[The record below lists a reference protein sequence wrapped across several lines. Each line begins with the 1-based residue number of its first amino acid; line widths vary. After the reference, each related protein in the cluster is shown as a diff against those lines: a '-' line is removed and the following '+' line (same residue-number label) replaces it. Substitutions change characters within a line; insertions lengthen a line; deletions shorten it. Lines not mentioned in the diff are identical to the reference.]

1 MTEHYQKNKIKKIYI
16 SVILDMFSEA
26 WISLKSYKLRSFLT
40 ILGIV
45 IGVMAVVDM
54 VALGEGV
61 QRKVNE
67 RFAGLGSNLLVIRPG
82 FANTRGV
89 NTGNIQTL
97 TYDDAAA
104 ISVISQ
110 AAKVSYANNTAGQA
124 VYNKKNIGAGIY
136 GVPPSYFE
144 VMNFKIEKGAFFT
157 EKDSKLG
164 SSYALIGKNV
174 CNELFGEENAVGK
187 VIRIKNIPLTI
198 IGVIRE
204 SGSVAFINPDDN
216 IFIPFK
222 TFSRRFSGATLP
234 KSVHRIVLNVAKEEY
249 LDYVSDKITQLLR
262 ERHNIRKQEEND
274 FRLINMAELV
284 NTVKETTRL
293 FTILLAAIAA
303 ISLLVGS
310 IGIMN
315 MMLVSVTERTK
326 EIGLRKALGAQ
337 DKTIMQQFLFEAVL
351 ISLFGSFIGL
361 ILGVTIALLLGRFFN
376 IDMMISFSSVFLSI
390 AVSVAVG
397 ISAGLFPA
405 IKASRLNP
413 IEALRYE

>member
-1 MTEHYQKNKIKKIYI
+1 
-16 SVILDMFSEA
+16 
-26 WISLKSYKLRSFLT
+26 
-40 ILGIV
+40 
-45 IGVMAVVDM
+45 
-54 VALGEGV
+54 
-61 QRKVNE
+61 
-67 RFAGLGSNLLVIRPG
+67 
-82 FANTRGV
+82 
-89 NTGNIQTL
+89 
-97 TYDDAAA
+97 
-104 ISVISQ
+104 
-110 AAKVSYANNTAGQA
+110 
-124 VYNKKNIGAGIY
+124 
-136 GVPPSYFE
+136 
-144 VMNFKIEKGAFFT
+144 
-157 EKDSKLG
+157 
-164 SSYALIGKNV
+164 
-174 CNELFGEENAVGK
+174 
-187 VIRIKNIPLTI
+187 
-198 IGVIRE
+198 
-204 SGSVAFINPDDN
+204 
-216 IFIPFK
+216 
-222 TFSRRFSGATLP
+222 
-234 KSVHRIVLNVAKEEY
+234 
-249 LDYVSDKITQLLR
+249 
-262 ERHNIRKQEEND
+262 
-274 FRLINMAELV
+274 MAELV